1 MMFRLDFIE
10 NFTNSFNIFTVLGPI
25 ELILAI
31 IEILI
36 IAFVIYII
44 ITWMRNTRAWLLF
57 RGIVII
63 CLLLLLS
70 VIFHFEVIKYIIQN
84 LSFITL
90 IALIIIFQ
98 DDIRTGLEHLGRQSF
113 LTKLIPDIRL
123 AKQTSK
129 DNIQELVEASFSM
142 GKVRTG
148 ALIVIE
154 QNISLEEYERTGI
167 NIDGD
172 ISKQLLIN
180 IFEKNTP
187 LHDGAVLIVGN
198 VVKAATCYLPISRNQ
213 NISKALGTRHRAALG
228 ISEVSDSIVIVVS
241 EETGNVSLCRNGQ
254 LEVMKDEKQMTKNL
268 MNFIYGSEEKKQV
281 GNDIIGTMRGWLK

>member
-1 MMFRLDFIE
+1 MFRLDFIE

-25 ELILAI
+25 ELVLAI

-63 CLLLLLS
+63 GLLLLLS

>member
-1 MMFRLDFIE
+1 MFRLDFIE
-10 NFTNSFNIFTVLGPI
+10 NFTNSFNIFTVLQPV

-36 IAFVIYII
+36 IAFVVNIV
-44 ITWMRNTRAWLLF
+44 ITWMKNTRAWLLF

-63 CLLLLLS
+63 GLLLLLS

-84 LSFITL
+84 LSYIAM

-98 DDIRTGLEHLGRQSF
+98 EDIRTGLEHLGRQSI

-241 EETGNVSLCRNGQ
+241 EETGNVSLCINGQ

-281 GNDIIGTMRGWLK
+281 GNDIIGTVRGWLK